1 MKRPESILSSH
12 YNSGVLTSKFF
23 GGDSGSDSDSSS
35 DSESP
40 QQKISDRR
48 YKEDFEE
55 IQCLG
60 KTYAVLCAMLFLFFI
75 VFLFLK
81 YSWLFFLYRPCYIW
95 KSNEM

>member
-81 YSWLFFLYRPCYIW
+81 YSWLFFFI
-95 KSNEM
+95 

>member
-23 GGDSGSDSDSSS
+23 GGDSGSDSSS

>member
-23 GGDSGSDSDSSS
+23 GGGSGSSS